1 MARGCLVAAARGPR
15 RRAASG
21 RPSGHT
27 QALSR
32 GLAVL
37 EALAATEGGATLTAI
52 AESLALPVPTVHRL
66 LGTLAELGYVQ
77 QGPVGEWLIGDRGQ
91 RRAALGRGQRLQDGE
106 TARECLRV
114 SRRGAAA
121 EGSGLRLGARSR
133 PGRGADGGGLRWHR
147 GGVAGAGVRCAGAD
161 SSIGPPS

>member
-1 MARGCLVAAARGPR
+1 MV
-15 RRAASG
+15 
-21 RPSGHT
+21 
-27 QALSR
+27 
-32 GLAVL
+32 
-37 EALAATEGGATLTAI
+37 EEGGAD
-52 AESLALPVPTVHRL
+52 AEGAHADQPFADRALLHV
-66 LGTLAELGYVQ
+66 AELGERAQ
-77 QGPVGEWLIGDRGQ
+77 QAVDGGHRQRQRLGDRGQ

-147 GGVAGAGVRCAGAD
+147 GAVG
-161 SSIGPPS
+161 